1 MLNILIFI
9 YRKKIPMLNLT
20 IPPQA
25 NTNPSDSTMST
36 NADISANNLPEN
48 EQFNK
53 ILAKEISDKSANTA
67 NTANT
72 ANSTTTPTEE
82 SPAKQSNVKTPPQ
95 TPENASKLT
104 QYNSPKKT
112 ISLELEPELD
122 NDIKILNIEALN
134 IEALNIEAL
143 NIEALNIEALNIEA
157 LPDNET
163 MSPFAAIISPT
174 LPINASIGH
183 IASNQG
189 QTTGASLL
197 ASGQSAQQSS
207 SRYIP
212 TFNSYS
218 SNGQQPYGAA
228 NSATFDQILPPRA
241 DANSTIL
248 TSTNESMKFTSS
260 EFTQL
265 GGISNLSS
273 TTPYASST
281 TSMPQSLG
289 IDSQVGQPKWGG
301 ELAQKVV
308 WLSSQQQQVAEIRLN
323 PAHLGPVEVMLNI
336 NSDQATVQFVSSH
349 LAVREAIEASLPRL
363 REMMAENG
371 ITLGDV
377 SVGAESFQQQA
388 DTKQNNKESSS
399 HGYDSHLT
407 GMNDESMGKVEST
420 ISLNRHNGIVNTFA

>member
-1 MLNILIFI
+1 
-9 YRKKIPMLNLT
+9 MLNLT
-20 IPPQA
+20 IPPQV
-25 NTNPSDSTMST
+25 NTTPSDSKMST
-36 NADISANNLPEN
+36 NTDMSTNDSPEN

-53 ILAKEISDKSANTA
+53 ILAKEVSEKSANTA
-67 NTANT
+67 NNTTA
-72 ANSTTTPTEE
+72 PTEE

-95 TPENASKLT
+95 TPENSSKLA
-104 QYNSPKKT
+104 QDNFPKKN
-112 ISLELEPELD
+112 IPFELEPELD
-122 NDIKILNIEALN
+122 SDIQALN
-134 IEALNIEAL
+134 IEE
-143 NIEALNIEALNIEA
+143 

-163 MSPFAAIISPT
+163 MSSFAAIISPT
-174 LPINASIGH
+174 FPINASIGH
-183 IASNQG
+183 VTSSQG
-189 QTTGASLL
+189 KTTGTSLL
-197 ASGQSAQQSS
+197 ASDQSAQQSS
-207 SRYIP
+207 SRYHP

-218 SNGQQPYGAA
+218 SNGQQPYGTA
-228 NSATFDQILPPRA
+228 NSATFDQILPPRI

-248 TSTNESMKFTSS
+248 TSTDESMKFTSS
-260 EFTQL
+260 EFTQPD
-265 GGISNLSS
+265 GINNLSS
-273 TTPYASST
+273 ATPSASST

-301 ELAQKVV
+301 ELAQKIV

-336 NSDQATVQFVSSH
+336 NSDQATIQFTSSN

-388 DTKQNNKESSS
+388 DTRQNNKESSG

-407 GMNDESMGKVEST
+407 EVNDESMGKVESP

>member
-1 MLNILIFI
+1 MFI

-20 IPPQA
+20 IPPQV
-25 NTNPSDSTMST
+25 NTTPSDSTMST
-36 NADISANNLPEN
+36 NTDISKNNSPEN

-53 ILAKEISDKSANTA
+53 ILAKEISGKSAN
-67 NTANT
+67 N
-72 ANSTTTPTEE
+72 TTTPTEE
-82 SPAKQSNVKTPPQ
+82 SPAEQSNVKTLPQ
-95 TPENASKLT
+95 TPENSSKLA

-112 ISLELEPELD
+112 ISFDLESEID
-122 NDIKILNIEALN
+122 NGMQALN
-134 IEALNIEAL
+134 IEE
-143 NIEALNIEALNIEA
+143 

-163 MSPFAAIISPT
+163 ISSFAAIISST

-183 IASNQG
+183 ATNNQG
-189 QTTGASLL
+189 QTTGTSLL
-197 ASGQSAQQSS
+197 APGQSTQQNL
-207 SRYIP
+207 SRHIL
-212 TFNSYS
+212 TFNNYS

-228 NSATFDQILPPRA
+228 NSATFDQILPPRI

-248 TSTNESMKFTSS
+248 TSTDEPMKLTSS
-260 EFTQL
+260 ELTQP
-265 GGISNLSS
+265 GGINNFSS
-273 TTPYASST
+273 TTPSASST

-308 WLSSQQQQVAEIRLN
+308 WLSSHQQQAAEIRLN

-336 NSDQATVQFVSSH
+336 NSDQATVQFTSSH

-388 DTKQNNKESSS
+388 DTRQNNKESSD
-399 HGYDSHLT
+399 HGYNTHLT
-407 GMNDESMGKVEST
+407 GMNDESMGKTESP